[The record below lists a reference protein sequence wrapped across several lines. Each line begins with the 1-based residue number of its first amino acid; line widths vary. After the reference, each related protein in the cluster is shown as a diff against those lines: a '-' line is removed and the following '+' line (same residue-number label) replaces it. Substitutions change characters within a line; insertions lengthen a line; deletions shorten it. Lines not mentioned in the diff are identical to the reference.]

1 MADDNTAS
9 TTNTVTAFFREICRG
24 YRLTWQAVFRDRGA
38 MLLLFGAGIIYSFFY
53 PLPYEAEQVD
63 RSPVAV
69 VDQDATALSRQLV
82 RYLEASEALSVQRFG
97 DLASARAALQSG
109 DLQGIVLLPR
119 GLYEDVLRQ
128 RPAVVTVLGNG
139 GYLLAAQHV
148 LGAVATV
155 TGTVSAG
162 IEIRQRQLA
171 GAPPLQAV
179 ASRSPFLLTMV
190 PLFNPQEGYASYVVP
205 AVSFLIV
212 QQTLLLGIGLLA
224 GSWREQGLPR
234 QGPTGFSTFLGI
246 WLAFGSIGLLMLLYY
261 IGFVF
266 WWQDFPRHG
275 DLLPVLL
282 FGAVFVLTVSALGLL
297 LGAWLAERE
306 RALQLL
312 LFISLPAL
320 FLVGVSWPVEAFP
333 LPLRGLAAL
342 LPSTPGIMGLMRL
355 LPMGATLAETG
366 PLFLQLLV
374 LLLVYLALGWWQWRR
389 RMFLVK
395 P

>member
-1 MADDNTAS
+1 MAE
-9 TTNTVTAFFREICRG
+9 FFRAGIAELWRG

-69 VDQDATALSRQLV
+69 IDQDATALSRQLS
-82 RYLEASEALSVQRFG
+82 RYLEASEALSVQRMS
-97 DLASARAALQSG
+97 DLASARRALQAG
-109 DLQGIVLLPR
+109 ELQGIVILPR

-148 LGAVATV
+148 LGAVAEV

-171 GAPPLQAV
+171 GAPPVQAM
-179 ASRSPFLLTMV
+179 ASRSPFRLGMV

-205 AVSFLIV
+205 AVSFLII

-224 GSWREQGLPR
+224 GTWREQGLPH
-234 QGPTGFSTFLGI
+234 QDSTGLATFLGV
-246 WLAFGSIGLLMLLYY
+246 WLAFGTISFLMLLYY
-261 IGFVF
+261 LGFVF
-266 WWQDFPRHG
+266 WWQDFPRQG
-275 DLLPVLL
+275 ALLPALC
-282 FGAVFVLTVSALGLL
+282 FGAVFVLTVSALGLFIGAL
-297 LGAWLAERE
+297 LSERE
-306 RALQLL
+306 QALQLL

-333 LPLRGLAAL
+333 APLLWLAAL
-342 LPSTPGIMGLMRL
+342 LPSTPGIMGLMQL
-355 LPMGATLAETG
+355 VPMGATLAEASPRLG
-366 PLFLQLLV
+366 HLLV
-374 LLLVYLALGWWQWRR
+374 LLLVYLLLGWWAWRR
-389 RMFLVK
+389 RIVLAK
-395 P
+395 H